1 MDAAGNEVVAGA
13 FRRAAGQDRGLIFG
27 KTQIPHFLADLFDEF
42 GTHHDLLVEIVPAQV
57 QEPVFETHGFRCIF
71 ILDDLEGDLFGFA
84 ENIHRIRH
92 QFDLTG
98 GKFGIDRFRGAG
110 DNRAGEAEARF
121 RTPAFQF
128 LIEIHFGVD
137 DNLSL
142 AVVVAE
148 VNEDHAAVVADAVD
162 PAGDPDLF
170 PDLFLA
176 ECAASV
182 RSELMHNFI
191 LCIFPE
197 TGFLLFLNTIVL

>member
-1 MDAAGNEVVAGA
+1 MDTAGNEVVAGA
-13 FRRAAGQDRGLIFG
+13 FRRAAGQDRSLVFSET
-27 KTQIPHFLADLFDEF
+27 KIPHFLADLFDEF
-42 GTHHDLLVEIVPAQV
+42 GAHHDLLVEIIPAQV
-57 QEPVFETHGFRCIF
+57 QEPVFEAHGFRRIF
-71 ILDDLEGDLFGFA
+71 ILDDLEGDLLRFA
-84 ENIHRIRH
+84 EHIHGIRH

-98 GKFGIDRFRGAG
+98 GKFGVDRFRGAG

-121 RTPAFQF
+121 RAPAFQF

-137 DNLSL
+137 HDLCF

-148 VNEDHAAVVADAVD
+148 VDEDHAAVVADAVD
-162 PAGDPDLF
+162 PAGDPNLF

-197 TGFLLFLNTIVL
+197 TGFCYF